1 MDEAPRPADKS
12 IELAQERNDQEVLN
26 AIIHKATILA
36 RSGNLIEAKQL
47 AEVLN
52 EIDRAYPLAI
62 INLKEG

>member
-1 MDEAPRPADKS
+1 MDEAPRSADKS
-12 IELAQERNDQEVLN
+12 IKLAQERNDQEVLN
-26 AIIHKATILA
+26 TIIHKATILA
-36 RSGNLIEAKQL
+36 RSGNLIEAKQI